1 MACEAKRLDIGT
13 RQKIRLRVT
22 IPLLANTQLYPVSA
36 QSFSHRSYVGRN
48 AERCEQCDP
57 FEVAYKLTRVF
68 KIEQGN
74 HLSIGR
80 QLRWALGKLLVVM
93 MRPQINHPRGAG
105 NISSSLQSSSAQH
118 ELSLSSTGSHSGPS
132 LELYPPGTPSGL
144 QSKRRVNNEQCC
156 PFKRTKSLFDC
167 RTHERGHS
175 TMAGYRAQRASAL
188 ITMHCSRGI
197 HM

>member
-1 MACEAKRLDIGT
+1 MREKKTQITLCLDMRSNVACEAKRLDIGT

-48 AERCEQCDP
+48 AECCEQCDP

-118 ELSLSSTGSHSGPS
+118 ELSLSSTVSFGTFAGTVPARNPKRPS
-132 LELYPPGTPSGL
+132 IQTPS
-144 QSKRRVNNEQCC
+144 QQ
-156 PFKRTKSLFDC
+156 
-167 RTHERGHS
+167 
-175 TMAGYRAQRASAL
+175 
-188 ITMHCSRGI
+188 
-197 HM
+197 